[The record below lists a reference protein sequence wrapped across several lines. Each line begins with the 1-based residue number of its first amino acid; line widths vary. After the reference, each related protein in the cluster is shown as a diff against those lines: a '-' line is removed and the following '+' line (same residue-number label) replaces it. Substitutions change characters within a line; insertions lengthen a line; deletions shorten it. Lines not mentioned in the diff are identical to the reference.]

1 MEKLIH
7 DAAEAKARGISYG
20 QYMANIQ
27 SFPVAEVKQIKDDKN
42 GKIIE
47 CCICGTKFRTN
58 RNNKRTCS
66 YECAVE
72 LNRRTNRINYQR
84 KKYGE
89 AMGKSIGV

>member
-7 DAAEAKARGISYG
+7 DAAEAKARGMSYG
-20 QYMANIQ
+20 QYMATIRKE
-27 SFPVAEVKQIKDDKN
+27 PVIVVEAQPVIKERFER
-42 GKIIE
+42 E

-58 RNNKRTCS
+58 RHNKKTCS
-66 YECAVE
+66 HECSEE
-72 LNRRTNRINYQR
+72 LNRRNNREIYLR

>member
-7 DAAEAKARGISYG
+7 DAAEAKARGMSYG
-20 QYMANIQ
+20 QYMATIRKE
-27 SFPVAEVKQIKDDKN
+27 PVIVVEVPPVIKEKFER
-42 GKIIE
+42 E

-58 RNNKRTCS
+58 RHNKRACS

-72 LNRRTNRINYQR
+72 QNRRTNRINYQR
-84 KKYGE
+84 KKYEE